1 MDVIVRGKN
10 LEINDTMRD
19 YVTQKLGK
27 LERFF
32 KKIME
37 ALVQFQ
43 LQRGRVKVE
52 VTLSASGIVIRGEEL
67 GPEWRT
73 AFDKV
78 MEKLEKQVKRYKGKL
93 ESRGAFQR
101 QEVPPIEVASTVENI
116 AQEEPEEPQPEVV
129 RVKEFVLRP
138 MSVEDAILQMEL
150 LGHSFFVF
158 KDMDTEKVR
167 VLYRRN
173 DGNYGLID
181 PIY

>member
-78 MEKLEKQVKRYKGKL
+78 MEKLERQVKRYKGKL
-93 ESRGAFQR
+93 ESRGAIQR
-101 QEVPPIEVASTVENI
+101 QEVPPSEVSSVVENVVE
-116 AQEEPEEPQPEVV
+116 EEPEPQVV

-138 MSVEDAILQMEL
+138 MSVEDAIFQMEL

-167 VLYRRN
+167 VLYRRD